1 MTNRKTN
8 NTARY
13 SESFEQFVRFVEQ
26 EQLLRTDL
34 WERFV
39 HQFKMDADFDGGW
52 RGEYWGKMMRGGCL
66 VYAYCQNPELHRVLT
81 DSVKDMLSAQD
92 LLGRISSYG
101 IHHEFEAWD
110 LWCRKYVLLGMQ
122 HYLDICRDEKLAKQ
136 ILSSMCRQVD
146 YIMSK
151 IGSSREGK
159 KKITLAT
166 RHWRGLNSSSIL
178 EPVMK
183 LYGLT
188 KEQRYLDFAAH
199 IVGCGGTDIVNIF
212 DLAYQDQLYPY
223 QYPVTKAY
231 EMISCFEGLLEYYYV
246 TGEEKY
252 KESILRFANKI
263 LESDFTIIGCCG
275 CTHELFDHSTV
286 RQANTTHQDN
296 RMQETCVTV
305 TLMRFFY
312 KLFALTGDSR
322 YVDAFET
329 SYYNAYLGAF
339 NTEKVIEPMLLR
351 EHPDWCIEP
360 LPFDSYSP
368 LTAGTRGNG
377 IGGLKPM
384 SDNHYYGCCACI
396 GAAGLGMVPQMALIN
411 ADDGLY
417 LNLYLDGAVQTQTPA
432 GKRLTVK
439 TQTTYP
445 VSGAVAFLLEMEQ
458 AERFV
463 IRVRIPAWSK
473 DTQLLVNGTPAED
486 KCEKGYL
493 CLEQLWLPG
502 TQIELRLD
510 MRTQC
515 LKPTPYGHQVLM
527 NKVIWGANYMIPT
540 YDEEDPLAKYHRALR
555 RGPIVLAQEN
565 RLGYSVDDPVALA
578 VSEDGYV
585 DVQFPEKELAPYPHI
600 LEVAVPLA
608 DGSFM
613 HMTDYASAGKLWT
626 QESKMAAWIL
636 VQQAD

>member
-1 MTNRKTN
+1 MDM
-8 NTARY
+8 NTYNIAKY
-13 SESFEQFVRFVEQ
+13 SESFEQFIRFVEQ

-34 WERFV
+34 WQRFAQ
-39 HQFKMDADFDGGW
+39 QFKMDADFDGGW

-66 VYAYCQNPELHRVLT
+66 VYAYCQNPELYRVLT
-81 DSVKDMLSAQD
+81 ASVRDMLSAQD
-92 LLGRISSYG
+92 DLGRISTYG

-122 HYLDICRDEKLAKQ
+122 HYLAICQDENLAEQ
-136 ILSSMCRQVD
+136 VISSMCRQVE

-188 KEQRYLDFAAH
+188 KEQRYLDFAAY
-199 IVGCGGTDIVNIF
+199 IVGCGGTDVVNIF
-212 DLAYQDQLYPY
+212 DLAYQDKLYPY

-246 TGEEKY
+246 TGEQKH
-252 KESILRFANKI
+252 KESVIRFADKI

-275 CTHELFDHSTV
+275 CTHELFDHSSV

-312 KLFALTGDSR
+312 KLFLLTGDSR

-329 SYYNAYLGAF
+329 SYYNAYLGAL
-339 NTEKVIEPMLLR
+339 NTEKVIEPTLLQ

-377 IGGLKPM
+377 IGGLKAM

-396 GAAGLGMVPQMALIN
+396 GAAGLGMVPQMALVN
-411 ADDGLY
+411 AGDGLS

-432 GKRLTVK
+432 GKRLTVR
-439 TQTTYP
+439 TQTAYP
-445 VSGAVAFLLEMEQ
+445 VSGSVTFLLEMEQ
-458 AERFV
+458 PERFA

-473 DTQLLVNGTPAED
+473 ETQVLVNGAPAEG
-486 KCEKGYL
+486 KYEKGYL

-502 TQIELRLD
+502 AVIKLDLD

-515 LKPTPYGHQVLM
+515 IKPTPYGHQVLM

-608 DGSFM
+608 DGMLM

-626 QESKMAAWIL
+626 EESKMAAWIL
-636 VQQAD
+636 VQQSD